1 MNSTFGHHQKQSG
14 FHPAATNI
22 APNNPKR
29 NHLETERSCDIY
41 ALRYIVFQPS
51 IFRGALLSFG
61 GCNTV
66 DGRNLKQPVEVGRKN
81 STICRIFTSKR
92 WLFGIS
98 STNNMKVGGKK
109 FSHLD
114 PKFHPQAPIP
124 VPKSMGLFSRV
135 RDLPEPSCETL
146 HLAYKM
152 ALKLQ
157 TKGYRYDYVRT

>member
-1 MNSTFGHHQKQSG
+1 MTELCVNSTFGHHQKQSG

-41 ALRYIVFQPS
+41 ALPYIVFQPS
-51 IFRGALLSFG
+51 IFRGALLRFG

-98 STNNMKVGGKK
+98 STNNMKVGGK
-109 FSHLD
+109 SSPIWILNSI
-114 PKFHPQAPIP
+114 PKLPYPSQNP
-124 VPKSMGLFSRV
+124 
-135 RDLPEPSCETL
+135 RDSSP
-146 HLAYKM
+146 
-152 ALKLQ
+152 
-157 TKGYRYDYVRT
+157 G